1 MGTMPDDSRVK
12 QFSRARKST
21 LAAALSALCLVA
33 GAAALARALEPG
45 DRAPEL
51 SGASL
56 DGQAI
61 SLATLRGKVVLID
74 FWASWCAPCK
84 EEMPFIERL
93 YRRLRSQGLIVV
105 GVSVDAERE
114 NARDFIAQ
122 LKVSFPIVHDAKHAI
137 ADRFKPPRMPT
148 SYVLDREGKIRHVH
162 EGWRKEDE
170 REVEQE
176 ITALLR

>member
-1 MGTMPDDSRVK
+1 MRTA
-12 QFSRARKST
+12 RARRAPILIA
-21 LAAALSALCLVA
+21 LAALCIA
-33 GAAALARALEPG
+33 FGTAALARALKPG

-56 DGQAI
+56 DGQNI
-61 SLATLRGKVVLID
+61 SLAALRGKVVLID

-84 EEMPFIERL
+84 EEMPFLEGL
-93 YRRLRSQGLIVV
+93 YKRLRSQGLVVV

-114 NARDFIAQ
+114 NAMGFIGKM
-122 LKVSFPIVHDAKHAI
+122 KVSFPIVHDGKHAI

-148 SYVLDREGKIRHVH
+148 SYILDKEGKIRHVH
-162 EGWRKEDE
+162 EGWRKEDA
-170 REVEQE
+170 RKVEQE